1 MIQSGFISLQTIT
14 QAVITLASL
23 TPIPVEQLIARPVAL
38 WAPNWLLLTSGDF
51 AAGHY
56 NTMTVA
62 WGTLGMMWNL
72 PVAQVVVRPVRY
84 TYEFMEQYPTFTLTA
99 FPGKYRKALTLLGA
113 RSGRGFDKIAAAGLT
128 PIAASQAAAPSF
140 AEATLLI
147 ECRKIY
153 SQDFDPARFLDARIP
168 RQYPQK
174 DYHRVYY
181 GEILAVSGTEQYLA
195 P

>member
-1 MIQSGFISLQTIT
+1 LT
-14 QAVITLASL
+14 VL

-62 WGTLGMMWNL
+62 WGTLGMMWNM

-99 FPGKYRKALTLLGA
+99 FPGKLRKALTLLGA
-113 RSGRGFDKIAAAGLT
+113 RSGRDSDKIAAAGLT
-128 PIAASQAAAPSF
+128 PTAASRVPAPSF

-153 SQDFDPARFLDARIP
+153 WQDFDPAHFLDERIP
-168 RQYPQK
+168 HQYPQK
-174 DYHRVYY
+174 DYHRAYF
-181 GEILAVSGTEQYLA
+181 GEILAVSGTQQYLA
-195 P
+195 A

>member
-1 MIQSGFISLQTIT
+1 MT
-14 QAVITLASL
+14 SL
-23 TPIPVEQLIARPVAL
+23 TPIPEIEKFIARPIAL

-62 WGTLGMMWNL
+62 WGSLGMMWNF

-84 TYEFMEQYPTFTLTA
+84 TYEFMEQYDTFTLTA
-99 FPGKYRKALTLLGA
+99 FSGKFRKALGVLGS
-113 RSGRGFDKIAAAGLT
+113 RSGRDSDKIAAAGLT
-128 PIAASQAAAPSF
+128 PCPSTRVAAPSF
-140 AEATLLI
+140 AEAELLI

-153 SQDFDPARFLDARIP
+153 WQDFDPTHFVDARIHKE
-168 RQYPQK
+168 YPQK

-181 GEILAVSGTEQYLA
+181 GEILAISAIDRYHASSNRKVNNAS
-195 P
+195 

>member
-1 MIQSGFISLQTIT
+1 MQ
-14 QAVITLASL
+14 
-23 TPIPVEQLIARPVAL
+23 PIPVEQLLTRPIAL

-62 WGTLGMMWNL
+62 WGSLGMMWNM

-84 TYEFMEQYPTFTLTA
+84 TYQFMEKYDTFTLTA
-99 FPGKYRKALTLLGA
+99 FPGRYRRALGLLGSK
-113 RSGRGFDKIAAAGLT
+113 SGRDLDKISASGLT
-128 PIAASQAAAPSF
+128 PIAASQVPAPSF

-147 ECRKIY
+147 ECHKIY
-153 SQDFDPARFLDARIP
+153 WQDFDPAHFLDDRIAHE
-168 RQYPQK
+168 YPQK
-174 DYHRVYY
+174 DYHRMYY
-181 GEILAVSGTEQYLA
+181 GEIVAVSGTHLYQA